1 MVDSPSF
8 PLPATPTTYPSI
20 GAYGGTTGGIT
31 CTLLEL
37 EPGRPPPPCHQAAV
51 RHAWRPHR
59 LPAPLLRRLV
69 HALSAFAGCEGWPSR
84 IHAVVPAEHRR
95 PRASFDARAEL
106 LPWRHT
112 SAIAGGS
119 YPSRWNVA
127 RSSREMQR
135 KRVGELRSSPVSS
148 SRPAG
153 QPPYAAHWRMC
164 LHSRALS
171 HCAPLVCLLLRED
184 SDRQSCRDIRRPAD
198 GERHPLGR
206 FLRVSHRLNPDCP
219 SRRLTDPTPA
229 NAITVRRLSCRSPHR
244 SCRARSRW

>member
-1 MVDSPSF
+1 
-8 PLPATPTTYPSI
+8 
-20 GAYGGTTGGIT
+20 
-31 CTLLEL
+31 
-37 EPGRPPPPCHQAAV
+37 
-51 RHAWRPHR
+51 
-59 LPAPLLRRLV
+59 V
-69 HALSAFAGCEGWPSR
+69 HALSVFARREGWPSR
-84 IHAVVPAEHRR
+84 IQAVVPAEHRR
-95 PRASFDARAEL
+95 PCISFDARAAL

-148 SRPAG
+148 SRPAR
-153 QPPYAAHWRMC
+153 QPPCGGHWRMC
-164 LHSRALS
+164 LHSKALS
-171 HCAPLVCLLLRED
+171 HCAPLVCLLLRGD
-184 SDRQSCRDIRRPAD
+184 SDRQSRRNIRRPAD

-219 SRRLTDPTPA
+219 SRRQTQSP
-229 NAITVRRLSCRSPHR
+229 VRRLSCRSPHR